1 MNPFGAARR
10 LDDAF
15 APTSPREAWAYSN
28 YVVWDQSKCFAWDRS
43 NALKRELRSTAKA
56 LTLVDNFVWD
66 QSKR

>member
-28 YVVWDQSKCFAWDRS
+28 YVVWDQSKR
-43 NALKRELRSTAKA
+43 
-56 LTLVDNFVWD
+56 
-66 QSKR
+66 